1 MLICD
6 THADT
11 PWSMIDP
18 DRTPGT
24 PFDITMAH
32 LIAAPEHTRVQ
43 AQALFAG
50 TEGPEVCREVVRR
63 ELSALDAMKQQ
74 GWRQVRNPDEA
85 VQGEANFLLTIEGC
99 EVFLGDVDK
108 VDFFADLGVR
118 VAALTWNN
126 PNGLCHPALSG
137 VKDGL
142 TPLGRQI
149 VKRMRQRHIAVDVSH
164 LNVRGVFDLL
174 EDGVQPPMA
183 SHSCVYSLCHHDR
196 NLTDDQLRALFEA
209 GGFVGV
215 NFFPGF
221 LSNDGV
227 ADIDRVIDHMAY
239 MCDMGGENCV
249 GFGSDFDGIDGWPDG
264 LRNAGDVPKL
274 VDGLM
279 RRGFGKELTE
289 KIAGLNF
296 KNYLERI

>member
-18 DRTPGT
+18 NHAPGV
-24 PFDITMAH
+24 PFDVRKEH
-32 LIAAPEHTRVQ
+32 LTASPADTRVQ
-43 AQALFAG
+43 ALALFAG
-50 TEGPEVCREVVRR
+50 TDGPARSGEVVRR
-63 ELSALDAMKQQ
+63 ELAALDRLKQQ
-74 GWRQVRNPDEA
+74 GWRQIVQLDEA
-85 VQGEANFLLTIEGC
+85 VPGEANYLLTIEGC
-99 EVFLGDVDK
+99 EVFGGDVDS
-108 VDFFADLGVR
+108 VNHFAALGVC

-149 VKRMRQRHIAVDVSH
+149 VRRMRQQHIAVDVSH
-164 LNVRGVFDLL
+164 LNERGVFDLL
-174 EDGVQPPMA
+174 EDGAQPPMA
-183 SHSCVYSLCHHDR
+183 SHSCVYSLCRHQR

-221 LSNDGV
+221 LSDDGA

-239 MCDMGGENCV
+239 MCDMGGEDCV
-249 GFGSDFDGIDGWPDG
+249 GFGSDFDGIDGWPTG

-279 RRGFGKELTE
+279 KRGFGQTLTE

-296 KNYLERI
+296 KRYLERL

>member
-18 DRTPGT
+18 DHNPSV
-24 PFDITMAH
+24 PFDVLREH
-32 LIAAPEHTRVQ
+32 LTQSPTDVRVQ

-63 ELSALDAMKQQ
+63 ELNALDALKKQ
-74 GWRQVRNPDEA
+74 GWRQVRDLSEA
-85 VQGEANFLLTIEGC
+85 LPGEANYLLTIEGC
-99 EVFLGDVDK
+99 EVFLGDVDR
-108 VDFFADLGVR
+108 VDLFADLGVR

-142 TPLGRQI
+142 TPLGRQM
-149 VKRMRQRHIAVDVSH
+149 VKRMRERHMAVDVSH
-164 LNVRGVFDLL
+164 LNMRGMFDLV
-174 EDGVQPPMA
+174 EDGGKPPMA
-183 SHSCVYSLCHHDR
+183 SHSCVYSLCRHAR
-196 NLTDDQLRALFEA
+196 NLTDDQLRALFEV

-221 LSNDGV
+221 LSEDGV
-227 ADIDRVIDHMAY
+227 ADINRVIDHMAY
-239 MCDMGGENCV
+239 MCDLGGENCV
-249 GFGSDFDGIDGWPDG
+249 GFGSDFDGIDGWPEG

-274 VDGLM
+274 VDGLLK
-279 RRGFGKELTE
+279 RGFGKELTE

-296 KNYLERI
+296 KNYLERL